1 MRGYLPLIQK
11 DSITHMHDLTVYVTE
26 GLPFVRDLSLENFC
40 LCFRP
45 ALLDTVFFLYRSPS
59 SSLCTVFDSISPNID
74 EVLSINPSANLF
86 AFGDLTFNV
95 HHKDWLTYSGES
107 QMTLLRWLTL
117 LLGSPD
123 CDSHSPVL
131 LDFFP
136 FFWRYYL
143 FHNGFPPFGEFWSYS
158 CLFPSNFR
166 QTQSRMPRFIG

>member
-74 EVLSINPSANLF
+74 EVLVANPSANVF
-86 AFGDLTFNV
+86 AFGDFNN
-95 HHKDWLTYSGES
+95 HHKDRLTCSGGTDRS
-107 QMTLLRWLTL
+107 GKPCYNFSFSDDLTQ
-117 LLGSPD
+117 
-123 CDSHSPVL
+123 VV
-131 LDFFP
+131 
-136 FFWRYYL
+136 
-143 FHNGFPPFGEFWSYS
+143 
-158 CLFPSNFR
+158 NFATR
-166 QTQSRMPRFIG
+166 IPRL